1 MIPRLPA
8 ALEGTALPSLFFW
21 THNER
26 MKKLQTPLRRF
37 LAAVGCALLGALVS
51 GLACAQSPST
61 YYVCPGNTFT
71 NTITAKEAE
80 QRGCKQREAQQPTTI
95 AGPRPRAS
103 SEGAAARSTNEGRVD
118 SAEQR
123 ARDSDARRILE
134 QELKREE
141 SELAALK
148 AEYRDGQP
156 ERRGDERNFQKYL
169 DRTTAMKAAISRKE
183 SDVEAIRRE
192 LSKLPS

>member
-1 MIPRLPA
+1 
-8 ALEGTALPSLFFW
+8 
-21 THNER
+21 
-26 MKKLQTPLRRF
+26 MKKLQIPLRRA
-37 LAAVGCALLGALVS
+37 LAPVGCALLGALAVGS
-51 GLACAQSPST
+51 LKAQSPST

-71 NTITAKEAE
+71 NTITTKEAE

-95 AGPRPRAS
+95 AGPRPRTS
-103 SEGAAARSTNEGRVD
+103 SDATGARPTNEGRVD

-141 SELAALK
+141 SELAALR
-148 AEYRDGQP
+148 AEFRDGQP
-156 ERRGDERNFQKYL
+156 ERRGDERNYQKYL
-169 DRTTAMKAAISRKE
+169 DRSTAMKAAISRKE

>member
-1 MIPRLPA
+1 
-8 ALEGTALPSLFFW
+8 
-21 THNER
+21 
-26 MKKLQTPLRRF
+26 MKKLQFPIRCS
-37 LAAVGCALLGALVS
+37 LAAASCALLGALALS
-51 GLACAQSPST
+51 PASAQSPST

-103 SEGAAARSTNEGRVD
+103 SDVTGARPTNEGRVD

-141 SELAALK
+141 SELATLR

-156 ERRGDERNFQKYL
+156 ERRGDERNYQKFL
-169 DRTTAMKAAISRKE
+169 DRSAAMKAAISRKE

>member
-1 MIPRLPA
+1 
-8 ALEGTALPSLFFW
+8 
-21 THNER
+21 
-26 MKKLQTPLRRF
+26 MKKLQIPLRRP
-37 LAAVGCALLGALVS
+37 LAAVGCALLGALAL
-51 GLACAQSPST
+51 GPARAQSPST

-103 SEGAAARSTNEGRVD
+103 ADATGARTNEGRVD

-141 SELAALK
+141 SELATLR

-156 ERRGDERNFQKYL
+156 ERRGDERNFQKYM
-169 DRTTAMKAAISRKE
+169 DRSAAMKAAISRKE